1 MGKMLV
7 VDIMIKS
14 TIFPG
19 KEAYIQRTPS
29 IISTINSDSL
39 LAGKY
44 QDKQFEPIFQFY
56 IDRELQGL
64 NIQTA
69 KLKLYLRPDKQ
80 RHPLPSELKVYALKV
95 YFWKYVKNPETL
107 NAPVSSLVVPPE
119 VDRWVSWDVT
129 ELVKD
134 WFADEITNY
143 GVVIKT
149 NPMDPPGAA
158 AFYSTRSLTEFTP
171 RLIVMGFQDC
181 CCPSDDH
188 CWPFINKREEYIVHP
203 EVGYSQYHDITALN
217 YVSFVAKND
226 GDVAIAVQTQVAP
239 GMDEFMDEPPEF
251 ILEPGS
257 RRIMVPKYF
266 TRYARVKFRS
276 LGSGLNGR
284 LIIWFQAR

>member
-1 MGKMLV
+1 
-7 VDIMIKS
+7 MIKS
-14 TIFPG
+14 TIFPI
-19 KEAYIQRTPS
+19 KETYIKKTPAATT
-29 IISTINSDSL
+29 TINSDSL

-44 QDKQFEPIFQFY
+44 QDKQFEPIIQFY
-56 IDRELQGL
+56 IDKELQGL
-64 NIQTA
+64 NIQNA

-80 RHPLPSELKVYALKV
+80 RHPLPLELKVYALKV
-95 YFWKYVKNPETL
+95 YFWKYINNPKTL
-107 NAPVSSLVVPPE
+107 YTPVSGLVLPPE
-119 VDRWVSWDVT
+119 VDQWVSWDVT

-149 NPMDPPGAA
+149 NPIDPPGVA

-181 CCPSDDH
+181 CCSSDDY
-188 CWPFINKREEYIVHP
+188 CRPFINKREEYIVHP
-203 EVGYSQYHDITALN
+203 EVGYSQHHDISVFN
-217 YVSFVAKND
+217 YVSFVVKND
-226 GDVAIAVQTQVAP
+226 GDVAIAVQIQVAP
-239 GMDEFMDEPPEF
+239 GLDDFLDEPPEF

-257 RRIMVPKYF
+257 RRIMVPRFF
-266 TRYARVKFRS
+266 THYARVKFHS